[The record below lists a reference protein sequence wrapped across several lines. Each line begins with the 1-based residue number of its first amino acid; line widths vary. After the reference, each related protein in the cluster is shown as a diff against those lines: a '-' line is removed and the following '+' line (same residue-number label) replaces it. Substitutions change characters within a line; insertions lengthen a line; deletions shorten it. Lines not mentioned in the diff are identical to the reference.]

1 MNKIRSF
8 IAIEIPEGIKKGL
21 FEIQE
26 KLKKTGAD
34 VGWTRPEGIH
44 LTLKF
49 LGEVEEGR
57 LIDVQKAVEQASK
70 EFSPFVLEVSGIG
83 IFPNTRSPRVLWI
96 GIKDKRDDLK
106 NLQEAIEREAERVGF
121 KRENRSFTPHLTL
134 GRVRSQKNRDALIK
148 SMEEFDKIEL
158 GLLDVGEV
166 SLIKSELSPKGA
178 IYTQM
183 WKVTL
188 KGNT

>member
-34 VGWTRPEGIH
+34 VGWTRPDGIH

-49 LGEVEEGR
+49 LGEVDEVR
-57 LIDVQKAVEQASK
+57 LIDVQKAVEKASK

-96 GIKDKRDDLK
+96 GIKDKGDDLK
-106 NLQEAIEREAERVGF
+106 NLQEAIERETERVGF

-134 GRVRSQKNRDALIK
+134 GRVRSQKNRDALIN
-148 SMEEFDKIEL
+148 SLEEFDKIEL

-166 SLIKSELSPKGA
+166 SLIKSELNPKGA
-178 IYTQM
+178 IYTQL
-183 WKVTL
+183 WKVVL
-188 KGNT
+188 FKH